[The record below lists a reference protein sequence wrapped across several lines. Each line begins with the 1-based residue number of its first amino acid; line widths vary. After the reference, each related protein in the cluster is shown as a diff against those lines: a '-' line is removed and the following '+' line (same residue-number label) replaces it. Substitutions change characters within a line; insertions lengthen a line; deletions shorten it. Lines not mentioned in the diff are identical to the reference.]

1 MGLDRKD
8 QPIIIGITG
17 HVLEEFI
24 KKGID
29 SGMDEVISKP
39 CYLENVLKIMDKYD
53 LLSSIAQ

>member
-29 SGMDEVISKP
+29 AGMDEVISKP